1 MKTNIYSLL
10 AFAGIALAMGSCSDN
25 PDYPLDKN
33 GQTGSVNL
41 SELGVEVDDQEQL
54 LSRADI
60 DTSAFLVKI
69 VDADGNAAYEATM
82 STCKEIVTL
91 PVADGYTVQIHS
103 HEVENAGWSAP
114 YYYGQTTFD
123 VKANDIAEIGT
134 INCKF
139 ANIRVSVRY
148 SDELLAIMGDD
159 VTVTVKCSENGSALD
174 FAKGEQRSGYFKA
187 LEGST
192 TLAAEFNGTVQGN
205 AATLVKALND
215 VKAGQH
221 RVITFGVKTGNN
233 DVPDEFGGVS
243 IEGDGNGVQL
253 ADGLYLTAVVTDET
267 VNGNVNAEENGDSSA
282 QRPGKEEDQEKPGP
296 GPDEPVTPE
305 YVDITSELDLDKE
318 HPATGSSY
326 LVNIDA
332 QKGIAHLLV
341 TIESDNENFI
351 KSAGPMLLPDTFDE
365 DKDTQIVFDLADT
378 PDDDPLAELLPAG
391 SKVKNQ
397 THVPFDVT
405 GLVPLLTKF
414 PGHHA
419 FKITV
424 TDNEGNTLTKTLRIK
439 A

>member
-103 HEVENAGWSAP
+103 HEVENAAWSAP

-267 VNGNVNAEENGDSSA
+267 VNGNVNAEENGD
-282 QRPGKEEDQEKPGP
+282 
-296 GPDEPVTPE
+296 
-305 YVDITSELDLDKE
+305 
-318 HPATGSSY
+318 
-326 LVNIDA
+326 
-332 QKGIAHLLV
+332 
-341 TIESDNENFI
+341 
-351 KSAGPMLLPDTFDE
+351 
-365 DKDTQIVFDLADT
+365 
-378 PDDDPLAELLPAG
+378 
-391 SKVKNQ
+391 
-397 THVPFDVT
+397 
-405 GLVPLLTKF
+405 
-414 PGHHA
+414 
-419 FKITV
+419 
-424 TDNEGNTLTKTLRIK
+424 
-439 A
+439 